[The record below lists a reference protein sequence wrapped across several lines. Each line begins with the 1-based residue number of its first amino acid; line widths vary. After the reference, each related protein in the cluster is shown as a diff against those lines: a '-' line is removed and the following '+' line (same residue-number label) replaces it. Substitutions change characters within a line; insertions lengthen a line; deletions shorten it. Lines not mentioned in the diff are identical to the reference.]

1 MIKTVTIFGSSS
13 LTKDSIEYQN
23 AYELGKLLGKSGFT
37 VCNGGYGGIMKAS
50 AEGAKSVGGKT
61 IGVVTDFFHKTP
73 NKFIDDTVVE
83 DSLLSRL
90 QKLIELGDAYVVFRG
105 ATGTLVELA
114 IVWEYIIKGV
124 MKEKP
129 IIVFGNHW
137 NPVIQTITH
146 ELTNEGLEGYTKLV
160 MQVDSAKKCVE
171 VLRAMS
177 PSTTLRV
184 NFERGT

>member
-1 MIKTVTIFGSSS
+1 MLKTITIFGSSS
-13 LTKDSIEYQN
+13 VSEDSIEYQN

-37 VCNGGYGGIMKAS
+37 LCNGGYGGIMKAS

-61 IGVVTDFFHKTP
+61 IGVVTDFFSKTP
-73 NKFIDDTVVE
+73 NKFIDETIVV

-129 IIVFGNHW
+129 IIVLGDYW
-137 NPVIQTITH
+137 NSVIQTITK
-146 ELTNEGLEGYTKLV
+146 ELANEGLEDFAKFV
-160 MQVDSAKKCVE
+160 IQVDSTEECVE
-171 VLRAMS
+171 VLR
-177 PSTTLRV
+177 L
-184 NFERGT
+184 NWDEKYF